1 MGNLDPK
8 KPGTQPGQWIAVG
21 LAIGAGFG
29 VALGLVFH
37 NLALGIAIG
46 AGLGLSVG
54 AAVDQRG
61 RPAESNARATRIGV
75 ITAVIGLLVLLAVA
89 TLILLRAR

>member
-1 MGNLDPK
+1 MDNLNPRKRGN
-8 KPGTQPGQWIAVG
+8 QPGQWIAVG
-21 LAIGAGFG
+21 LAVGAGFG
-29 VALGLVFH
+29 VAMGLVFD

-46 AGLGLSVG
+46 AGLGLSIG

-61 RPAESNARATRIGV
+61 QALQSDARSTRAGV

-89 TLILLRAR
+89 ILILLRAL